1 MSEGRDGGRP
11 QGRHGDGPAPDG
23 GRPGGSAGGRRG
35 GPAGGGQGGLAG
47 GLLGRSRRGWI
58 GGGRFGDGPHPGRR
72 RRLQGLVLLGAVLLL
87 LGLGGGPASAHAAL
101 RGADPVDGSVVKT
114 SPGSI
119 TLTFTESVGLLD
131 DSFRVFDPDN
141 RRVDTGRAGHAD
153 GRTDTARVT
162 LPRKLGTGTFT
173 VSWRVVSADSHPIA
187 GAFTF
192 SVGKPSA
199 VPPALP
205 STSVEDP
212 ATSGLFNIGR
222 YVAYIAAALLIGT
235 CVFVAVCGPPDVRPL
250 RRLLL
255 AGWWALAGST
265 VFLLLLR
272 APYETGAGPAQALDL
287 SGLTRTL
294 STRPGLALVARLVL
308 LAAVAALLLR
318 QRALP
323 QGERPSR
330 ASLVTGGAL
339 AVALTLTWAAAEHA
353 SAGIQVPAAMTSSV
367 LHLLAMAA
375 WLGGL
380 TALLTLLHRASVPS
394 YVVTRFSRT
403 AGLAVVVLVV
413 TGVYQSWRGLGSA
426 SALTD
431 TTYGRVL
438 LAKLAAVT
446 VLLTAGAWSRRTV
459 RNATTAK
466 TAGTASTAKAAARSK
481 TADAVST
488 ATTPGNVTTAAPEA
502 TETIAQREAR
512 VPQPVGGRAA
522 AADGADADR
531 ATRRTDAEG
540 DADGDADR
548 LQADDDTGSRPT
560 GDGSPADGPTGDG
573 PTQAALPAEEPPSE
587 GSSAGSARGSSAGS
601 GRASVAVR
609 TPVDPR
615 RSLRRSVLVEVVVA
629 VVVLV
634 LTTVLTGTLPGR
646 AATEAAAA
654 GQDAGLPVASV
665 IDVPFS
671 FGSPGVSSVRGK
683 AQVTL
688 DPGRV
693 GDNNLQA
700 VVYGADGGFVT
711 VPELRISFT
720 LPDQDVGPLDAKVT
734 DKGGYWGA
742 DAVNL
747 PIPGDW
753 EMKVTVRVS
762 EVDQVSVTK
771 PVRIER

>member
-1 MSEGRDGGRP
+1 M
-11 QGRHGDGPAPDG
+11 
-23 GRPGGSAGGRRG
+23 
-35 GPAGGGQGGLAG
+35 
-47 GLLGRSRRGWI
+47 
-58 GGGRFGDGPHPGRR
+58 
-72 RRLQGLVLLGAVLLL
+72 LLGAVLVL

-141 RRVDTGRAGHAD
+141 KRVKTGAAGHAD
-153 GRTDTARVT
+153 GRADTARVT

-173 VSWRVVSADSHPIA
+173 VAWRVVSADSHPIA

-199 VPPALP
+199 IPPALP

-222 YVAYIAAALLIGT
+222 YVAYVAAALLIGT
-235 CVFVAVCGPPDVRPL
+235 GVFVAVCGPPDVRPL
-250 RRLLL
+250 RRLLV

-265 VFLLLLR
+265 VWLLLLR

-287 SGLTRTL
+287 PGLSRTL
-294 STRPGLALVARLVL
+294 GTRPGLALVARLVL

-318 QRALP
+318 QRTLP
-323 QGERPSR
+323 QGQRPSR

-403 AGLAVVVLVV
+403 AGLSVVVLVV

-446 VLLTAGAWSRRTV
+446 LLLMAGAWSRRTV
-459 RNATTAK
+459 RDATTPRKTTAPKTARTSTGPK
-466 TAGTASTAKAAARSK
+466 TAG
-481 TADAVST
+481 AVSA
-488 ATTPGNVTTAAPEA
+488 ATTPGNVITESARATEA
-502 TETIAQREAR
+502 TGTSASTEAVAKRESR

-522 AADGADADR
+522 EAADADR
-531 ATRRTDAEG
+531 TAHRPGARTDAG
-540 DADGDADR
+540 SDTAADADADAGSDVHPP
-548 LQADDDTGSRPT
+548 QADDGTDTRPT
-560 GDGSPADGPTGDG
+560 
-573 PTQAALPAEEPPSE
+573 AARE
-587 GSSAGSARGSSAGS
+587 
-601 GRASVAVR
+601 
-609 TPVDPR
+609 PVDPR
-615 RSLRRSVLVEVVVA
+615 RSLRRSVLVEVTVA

-646 AATEAAAA
+646 AAAEAATP

-665 IDVPFS
+665 TDVPFA
-671 FGSPGVSSVRGK
+671 FGSPGVSNVRGK
-683 AQVTL
+683 VQVTL

-700 VVYGADGGFVT
+700 VVYGPDGGFVS
-711 VPELRISFT
+711 VPELRVSFT
-720 LPDQDVGPLDAKVT
+720 LPDQNVGPLDAKVT
-734 DKGGYWGA
+734 DRGGYWGA
-742 DAVNL
+742 TAVNL
-747 PIPGDW
+747 PIPGEW
-753 EMKVTVRVS
+753 EMKVTIRVS

>member
-23 GRPGGSAGGRRG
+23 GRHG
-35 GPAGGGQGGLAG
+35 GPTGGP
-47 GLLGRSRRGWI
+47 LGRSRRGRT
-58 GGGRFGDGPHPGRR
+58 GGGRRFGAVPRAGRR
-72 RRLQGLVLLGAVLLL
+72 RQLQALVLLGAVLLL

-141 RRVDTGRAGHAD
+141 RRVETGRAGHAD

-222 YVAYIAAALLIGT
+222 YLAYIAAALLIGT
-235 CVFVAVCGPPDVRPL
+235 GVFVAVCGPPDVRPL

-272 APYETGAGPAQALDL
+272 APYETGAGPVQALDL

-294 STRPGLALVARLVL
+294 GTRPGLALVARLVL

-403 AGLAVVVLVV
+403 AGLSVVVLVV
-413 TGVYQSWRGLGSA
+413 TGVYQSWRGLGST

-446 VLLTAGAWSRRTV
+446 VLLMAGAWSRRTV
-459 RNATTAK
+459 RNATSAKTASAASTAK
-466 TAGTASTAKAAARSK
+466 TASAA
-481 TADAVST
+481 ST
-488 ATTPGNVTTAAPEA
+488 ATTPGNVTAGAAGATDALEA
-502 TETIAQREAR
+502 TEATAKREAR
-512 VPQPVGGRAA
+512 VPQPVGGRTA
-522 AADGADADR
+522 AADGAEADR
-531 ATRRTDAEG
+531 APHRADV
-540 DADGDADR
+540 DGDGDGDPDR
-548 LQADDDTGSRPT
+548 LQGDGDTGSRPT
-560 GDGSPADGPTGDG
+560 GEASTGDG
-573 PTQAALPAEEPPSE
+573 PTQPALPADEPPSADSSA
-587 GSSAGSARGSSAGS
+587 GSSAGAARV
-601 GRASVAVR
+601 SVAAR

-646 AATEAAAA
+646 AAAEAAAA

-747 PIPGDW
+747 PIPGNW